1 MGKIIIK
8 TDKFDAVKQS
18 LEELENNSPSVIY
31 LDQFSESGKYLKFTT
46 HNVTGE
52 EANKKLVG
60 PLQKTIITL
69 NAHIINL
76 QDFNNEIY
84 SLVDWLD
91 NEYTKGIESA
101 IKAAEI
107 SSNQALEAS
116 NQALNASKKAEIASD
131 KATKAQEDIKRT
143 IEALKITV
151 GKLKQYKETS
161 TKQID
166 KLNGIP
172 IQINNL
178 SSDIAALRRYQSQLE
193 AYEHLGDV
201 DAIWGDVEQHKKNLT
216 EFHQQLD
223 GIAKEFSESAK
234 QFISDIAALQDYK
247 SKLENYEHLG
257 DVDAIW
263 ANVEQHK
270 KSITEFHQQLDGI
283 EKEIN
288 ESTKLFSSDIAALQ
302 DYKSKLENYEHLGD
316 VDAIWA
322 NVEQHKK
329 NLTEFHQQL
338 DGIEKEISESAKLFK
353 GEIAVLQNYKSQLEA
368 YEHLGDVDAIWA
380 NVEQHKKIL
389 TEFHQQLVN
398 FTTEYNSDR
407 KDIQSSIETII
418 EENVQSNNAINK
430 KIRVA
435 YIVAGFSVTI
445 AIVQFVLNLLHII

>member
-18 LEELENNSPSVIY
+18 LEELERNSPSVIY
-31 LDQFSESGKYLKFTT
+31 LDQFSESGKYLKITT

-60 PLQKTIITL
+60 PLQKTILTL

-178 SSDIAALRRYQSQLE
+178 SSGIAALRHYQSQLE
-193 AYEHLGDV
+193 A
-201 DAIWGDVEQHKKNLT
+201 
-216 EFHQQLD
+216 
-223 GIAKEFSESAK
+223 
-234 QFISDIAALQDYK
+234 
-247 SKLENYEHLG
+247 
-257 DVDAIW
+257 
-263 ANVEQHK
+263 
-270 KSITEFHQQLDGI
+270 
-283 EKEIN
+283 
-288 ESTKLFSSDIAALQ
+288 
-302 DYKSKLENYEHLGD
+302 YEHLGD